1 MSSETRTEGALDLNP
16 DRMPAHV
23 GIIMDGNGRWA
34 QARGL
39 PRTEGHRAGAE
50 NLRAVLQAAGD
61 LSIHT
66 VTVYAFSTEN
76 WSRPRPEV
84 RALMMLAR
92 NFLQRE
98 IDELDQRGVRVRILG
113 RRAELDRSLA
123 RAIEAAEEKTRNN
136 TAMTVNVA
144 FNYGG
149 RADIVDAVRE
159 IVRAG
164 IRPEDIDEETISA
177 HLSTADQPDP
187 DLIIRTAGE
196 MRLSNFMI
204 WQAAYAEFY
213 STPTL
218 WPDFDRTE
226 LIRAIQAFQSRHRRF
241 GGLEKTS

>member
-1 MSSETRTEGALDLNP
+1 MSSETLTEGALSLDAA
-16 DRMPAHV
+16 RMPAHV

-39 PRTEGHRAGAE
+39 PRTAGHRAGTE
-50 NLRAVLQAAGD
+50 NLKNVLQAAGD
-61 LSIHT
+61 LNIRT
-66 VTVYAFSTEN
+66 VTLYAFSTEN

-84 RALMMLAR
+84 RALMLLAQNVLAR
-92 NFLQRE
+92 E
-98 IDELDQRGVRVRILG
+98 IEELHQRGVRVRILG
-113 RRAELDRSLA
+113 RRAELDPSLK

-144 FNYGG
+144 LNYGG

-159 IVRAG
+159 AARVG
-164 IRPEDIDEETISA
+164 IRPEDIDEATISA
-177 HLSTADQPDP
+177 HLSTAGQPDP

-196 MRLSNFMI
+196 MRLSNFLV

-213 STPTL
+213 ATPTF

-241 GGLEKTS
+241 GGLEQTS